1 MGLIFY
7 LLGCYGLTTILVQSK
22 IFKPIREFFKGA
34 APGTSGTSGSSGSSG
49 TSGTS
54 GTSGFIYSLLTCML
68 CTGFW
73 IGVLTSTGFKYSIS
87 YSIFS
92 NGHTNLLE
100 LLLYTLFDGAIVSG
114 IMYLMFLIQLNLE
127 RHVKD
132 EI

>member
-22 IFKPIREFFKGA
+22 IFKPVREFFKGTV
-34 APGTSGTSGSSGSSG
+34 P
-49 TSGTS
+49 
-54 GTSGFIYSLLTCML
+54 FIYSLLTCML

-73 IGVLTSTGFKYSIS
+73 VGVLTSTGFKYSIS

-114 IMYLMFLIQLNLE
+114 IVYLMFLIQLNLE